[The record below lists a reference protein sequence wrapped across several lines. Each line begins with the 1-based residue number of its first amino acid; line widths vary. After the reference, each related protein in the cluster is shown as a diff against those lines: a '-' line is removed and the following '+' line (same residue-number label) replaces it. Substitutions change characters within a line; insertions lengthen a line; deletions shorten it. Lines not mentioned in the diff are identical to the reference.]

1 MKIYADTNFITRL
14 YLERPETIAAEDD
27 FEFGVAPFPITWLLH
42 AELINAFQLS
52 VLSGYGEDQRRITP
66 EIAAACQEQFRDD
79 LRVGT
84 VFESVT
90 LPEADWLRQ
99 FEAISLRHASKQ
111 GFRTYDLLHVSAALL
126 LGCDAFWSFD
136 KKACK
141 LAKLEGLRTL

>member
-1 MKIYADTNFITRL
+1 MKIYADTNFFTYI
-14 YLERPETIAAEDD
+14 YLEEPSENKADSRL
-27 FEFGVAPFPITWLLH
+27 GVLSNPLPITWLLQ

-52 VLSGYGEDQRRITP
+52 ILSGYGEDRRRISP
-66 EIAAACQEQFRDD
+66 EMAAACQEQFRDD

-90 LPEADWLRQ
+90 LAQANWLRQ
-99 FEAISLRHASKQ
+99 FKALSLRHASKH

-126 LGCDAFWSFD
+126 LGCEAFWSFD